1 LILIK
6 TIEKLKANDGEAQKL
21 VFDTYGNML
30 FVIAKRYM
38 GDTMVAEDMMVNAFM
53 SIFKAVGKTRFEAIK
68 PFEVWMR
75 RIVINECLSELRRK
89 KSFQMLPQELGEQ
102 VGVAPNV
109 IDKMGSEEI
118 LDIVA
123 ELPTGYRTVFNLY
136 EMEGYSHKEIAEQ
149 LNISEGTSKSQLSH
163 AKRML
168 RTKITG
174 LYGKEARYRY

>member
-1 LILIK
+1 LILLK

-21 VFDTYGNML
+21 VYNTYGNML

-38 GDTMVAEDMMVNAFM
+38 GDTMLAEDMMVNAFV
-53 SIFKAVGKTRFEAIK
+53 SIFKAVSKTRFEALK

-89 KSFQMLPQELGEQ
+89 STFKMLPQEAGEQ
-102 VGVAPNV
+102 VGVAPDV

-118 LDIVA
+118 LEIVA
-123 ELPTGYRTVFNLY
+123 QLPTGYRTVFNLF
-136 EMEGYSHKEIAEQ
+136 EMEGFSHKEIAQ
-149 LNISEGTSKSQLSH
+149 KLSISEGTSKSQLSH

-168 RTKITG
+168 RIKITG